1 MSMTDSERRKRVRT
15 GVIVAAI
22 LVSLFL
28 LSISPACTHDRDNLP
43 GGCYMVYDPNDD
55 REHIRCPGD
64 PLY

>member
-1 MSMTDSERRKRVRT
+1 MTDSEHRKHVRT
-15 GVIVAAI
+15 KVAVAAI
-22 LVSLFL
+22 VVGLLL
-28 LSISPACTHDRDNLP
+28 LSNSPACTGGLRDPQP